1 LADTTTTI
9 NVHGVT
15 ERLAKAM
22 KEIENQDK
30 SLYDVTSV
38 VRFMDDA
45 WDSEAQDAHEA
56 KYMATRDEI
65 VKFNQSMKDYLRFM
79 RQYAEDCAAADNSL
93 AVDLKSIGGIRYHI
107 M

>member
-1 LADTTTTI
+1 LADTTTI
-9 NVHGVT
+9 NVQGVT
-15 ERLAKAM
+15 ERLANAM
-22 KEIENQDK
+22 KEIENQEK

-65 VKFNQSMKDYLRFM
+65 VKFNQLTKDYLRFM
-79 RQYAEDCAAADNSL
+79 GQYVEDCVAADNSL
-93 AVDLKSIGGIRYHI
+93 AAALNSIGGAYRKIY
-107 M
+107 